1 MTTTPERAGV
11 VPATAENI
19 RRAAE
24 FVRAGELVIVPTETV
39 YGVAVRADSAEAM
52 ARLYAAK
59 GRDETKRIAFFA
71 DGIESVRASGANVGE
86 IAGRLA
92 VAFWPGPLTMVLQN
106 AAGGWDGYRV
116 PDHPVALAWVRELG
130 FLPAVTSANRS
141 GEPPALTAQEAWAAL
156 HAHVAMALDAG
167 PATGGMASTV
177 VRVGADGLE
186 ILREGPIGCA
196 ALEKACV
203 KKGLGG
209 GAGCGRLLP

>member
-24 FVRAGELVIVPTETV
+24 FTRAGKLVIVPTETV

-59 GRDETKRIAFFA
+59 GRDESKRIAFFA
-71 DGIESVRASGANVGE
+71 DGIEAVRASGANAGE
-86 IAGRLA
+86 IAERLA
-92 VAFWPGPLTMVLQN
+92 AAFWPGPLTLVLHN
-106 AAGGWDGYRV
+106 AAGGWDGFRV

-141 GEPPALTAQEAWAAL
+141 GEPPALSAQVAWTALQP
-156 HAHVAMALDAG
+156 HVALALDAG
-167 PATGGMASTV
+167 PSAGGMASTV
-177 VRVGADGLE
+177 VRVGEDMLE
-186 ILREGPIGCA
+186 ILREGPIGRI
-196 ALEKACV
+196 ALERATGCV
-203 KKGLGG
+203 ARG
-209 GAGCGRLLP
+209 